1 MKEGTVGSIALR
13 TRPFKVWSK
22 RTESDHRV
30 TLHGELD
37 MAVTDTVDR
46 EVRRAE
52 ESDARSIVLDLNRL
66 EFMDA
71 SGVRL
76 LLDLDSRS
84 RNNGGRL
91 RITRAR
97 HPQVRRVL
105 ELTGVD
111 KLLPFVD

>member
-1 MKEGTVGSIALR
+1 MQEWLLGSFGPQS
-13 TRPFKVWSK
+13 RPFEVL
-22 RTESDHRV
+22 SDRVNGRHRV
-30 TLHGELD
+30 SLRGEMDLS
-37 MAVTDTVDR
+37 VTGAVDR
-46 EVRRAE
+46 EMRLAE
-52 ESDARSIVLDLNRL
+52 ASDASSILLDLNRL

-84 RNNGGRL
+84 RGNGGRL

-111 KLLPFVD
+111 